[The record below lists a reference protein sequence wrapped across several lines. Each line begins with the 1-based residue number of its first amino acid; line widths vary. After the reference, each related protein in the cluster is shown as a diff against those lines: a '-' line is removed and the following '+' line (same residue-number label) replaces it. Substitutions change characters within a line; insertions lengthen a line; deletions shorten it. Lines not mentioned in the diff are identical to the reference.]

1 MATCRVL
8 VLRAA
13 GTNCDVETAYAW
25 QLAGAQADRVHI
37 NALVAEPQLL
47 RQYQVLTVPGGF
59 SYGDDIA
66 AGKIFANQLLHHVA
80 GELEAFRDRGGLI
93 LGICNGFQVLTKAG
107 LLPNLPADVL
117 AREKASPATAVSRV
131 VPGEGRSPA
140 AIAEEART
148 VLARQ
153 QATLTWNDSGR
164 YQDLWV
170 HLRVATDRCVFLQP
184 GQMLYLPVAHAEGKV
199 LFAGDEVRRAVH
211 DQRLIALQY
220 VDEQG
225 RFGDW
230 PVNPNGSTDH
240 IAGLTDPT
248 GRILG
253 LMPHPER
260 FIDPTQ
266 HPHWPR
272 LAEKPTPDGRSVF
285 ENAVRFVKRA

>member
-1 MATCRVL
+1 MARCQVL

-25 QLAGAQADRVHI
+25 ELAGAQADRVHI
-37 NALVAEPQLL
+37 NALVRRPDML
-47 RQYQVLTVPGGF
+47 RRYQVLTIPGGF

-80 GELEAFRDRGGLI
+80 GELEGFRDRGGLI

-107 LLPNLPADVL
+107 LLPNLPSDGSVAKTSV
-117 AREKASPATAVSRV
+117 AGS
-131 VPGEGRSPA
+131 
-140 AIAEEART
+140 
-148 VLARQ
+148 RQ

-164 YQDLWV
+164 YLDIWV
-170 HLRVATDRCVFLQP
+170 HLKVATDHCAFLQA
-184 GQMLYLPVAHAEGKV
+184 GQTLYLPIAHAEGKV
-199 LFAGDEVRRAVH
+199 LFADDGVRGAVH
-211 DQRLIALQY
+211 ARKLVALQY
-220 VDEQG
+220 VDEHG
-225 RFGDW
+225 RFGDY

-260 FIDPTQ
+260 FVDPMQ
-266 HPHWPR
+266 HPHWRR
-272 LAEKPTPDGRSVF
+272 LSGLPTPDGRSVF
-285 ENAVRFVKRA
+285 DNAVRFVKAES

>member
-1 MATCRVL
+1 MAIRVL

-13 GTNCDVETAYAW
+13 GTNCNVETAYAW
-25 QLAGAQADRVHI
+25 ELAGAQPDQVHV
-37 NALVAEPQLL
+37 NALVRQPQML
-47 RQYQVLTVPGGF
+47 RNYQILTIPGGF

-107 LLPNLPADVL
+107 LLPNLPPAPGRPAASQAAYRAAAGEPAGAAAVL
-117 AREKASPATAVSRV
+117 APPEP
-131 VPGEGRSPA
+131 PA
-140 AIAEEART
+140 A
-148 VLARQ
+148 VRQ

-170 HLRVATDRCVFLQP
+170 HLKVATGHCAFLQP
-184 GQMLYLPVAHAEGKV
+184 GRILYLPVAHAEGKV
-199 LFAGDEVRRAVH
+199 LFATDEIRQAVH
-211 DQRLIALQY
+211 ARKLVALQY
-220 VDEQG
+220 VDENG
-225 RFGDW
+225 NFGGW

-260 FIDPTQ
+260 FVDPTH
-266 HPHWPR
+266 HPHWAR
-272 LAEKPTPDGRSVF
+272 LASIPAPDGRTVF
-285 ENAVRFVKRA
+285 DNAVAYLKRA

>member
-37 NALVAEPQLL
+37 NALVARPDLL

-66 AGKIFANQLLHHVA
+66 AGKIFANQLLNHVA

-93 LGICNGFQVLTKAG
+93 LGICNGFQVLVKAG
-107 LLPNLPADVL
+107 LLPNLPADLL
-117 AREKASPATAVSRV
+117 AQEKAGIQAETGRPSRSEGLTA
-131 VPGEGRSPA
+131 A
-140 AIAEEART
+140 AVAEQART
-148 VLARQ
+148 RPARQ

-199 LFAGDEVRRAVH
+199 LFPSEAVRRAVH
-211 DQRLIALQY
+211 DQKLVALQY

-230 PVNPNGSTDH
+230 PINPNGSTDH

-248 GRILG
+248 GHILG

-266 HPHWPR
+266 HPHWAR
-272 LAEKPTPDGRSVF
+272 LASKPAPDGRTLF
-285 ENAVRFVKRA
+285 DNAVRFVKGQ